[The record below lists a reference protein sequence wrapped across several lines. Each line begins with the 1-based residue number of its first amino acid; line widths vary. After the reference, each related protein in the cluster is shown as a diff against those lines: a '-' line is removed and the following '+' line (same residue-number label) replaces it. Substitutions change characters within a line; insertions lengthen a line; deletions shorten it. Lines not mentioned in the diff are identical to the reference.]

1 MSGSGE
7 PVEVAGGV
15 PQRAQGLLFGDDLP
29 DLDTTS
35 GYRGPTACRAAGIT
49 YRQLDYW
56 TRTELVTPSVQPA
69 TGSGSQRLYSFND
82 LLQLKVVKSL
92 TDAGASLQKVRQ
104 AIDYVRNNL
113 SDDWSRVT
121 IVTDGAGVYACTSDA
136 EVVDLLR
143 SGQGVLG
150 AIVAVDKVRDQLA
163 GTLRQFRPAEGSV
176 EYGSSDEAPVTL
188 KAEEG

>member
-1 MSGSGE
+1 ME
-7 PVEVAGGV
+7 A
-15 PQRAQGLLFGDDLP
+15 A
-29 DLDTTS
+29 
-35 GYRGPTACRAAGIT
+35 GYRGPQACKIVGIT

-56 TRTELVTPSVQPA
+56 TRTELVTPSIQPA

-104 AIDYVRNNL
+104 AIDYVRNHL

-163 GTLRQFRPAEGSV
+163 GTLREFRPATGEV
-176 EYGSSDEAPVTL
+176 EYDSSQGDTAAMT
-188 KAEEG
+188 AEEG